1 MNGIESLEEFEVLPY
16 VRRKE
21 RGRGGGRFYA
31 TAPAVVPFA
40 KCRIERMMEKESLKW
55 TSLWVWLEGGQD
67 RPSAQPRISVI
78 VKCCGKQQQK

>member
-40 KCRIERMMEKESLKW
+40 KCRIERKEKKSRLNG
-55 TSLWVWLEGGQD
+55 LRFGYG
-67 RPSAQPRISVI
+67 
-78 VKCCGKQQQK
+78 

>member
-21 RGRGGGRFYA
+21 RGGGRFYA

-40 KCRIERMMEKESLKW
+40 KCRIERKEEKSRLNGLRFEY
-55 TSLWVWLEGGQD
+55 G
-67 RPSAQPRISVI
+67 
-78 VKCCGKQQQK
+78 